1 MGLEAT
7 EVRVAGAGHVY
18 VAPAGTALPEDLG
31 ALPVDFVDLGYV
43 TTDGCTFTLNRE
55 TTNVD
60 AWQGSKLRVLVTDDP
75 VSVKFALMQSNADT
89 FEVAFGGGEVTEPSP
104 GVYKYSP
111 PAKGENA
118 ERVLVIDGIDGDVTY
133 RFVFARVQIEDSVEF
148 ALSRT
153 AATTYPI
160 PFGVL
165 DNGDEDKWFL
175 LSDDEALAVGS

>member
-31 ALPVDFVDLGYV
+31 ALPVDFVDLGYI

-55 TTNVD
+55 TTNV
-60 AWQGSKLRVLVTDDP
+60 V
-75 VSVKFALMQSNADT
+75 ALMQSNADT
-89 FEVAFGGGEVTEPSP
+89 IEVAFGGGEVTEPSP